1 MPDSLVHW
9 NCGFVHKTVHEIP
22 TVTSQLLRGEL
33 MEARVTAQS
42 QGFKLRERMEEA
54 RIQHGQEVRA
64 DLPGIAVAMMAGAT
78 AGEVFFCK
86 LGAIRVREVLRPG
99 DDRPLPTT
107 VAVEGLTVPR
117 SGRYDVLNAVVCS
130 NGNLRLVADAQT
142 RVVPRVQDIEAPV
155 VRRYPSGVLADVTPF
170 AIP

>member
-1 MPDSLVHW
+1 
-9 NCGFVHKTVHEIP
+9 
-22 TVTSQLLRGEL
+22 

-42 QGFKLRERMEEA
+42 QGFKLRERMQEA

-64 DLPGIAVAMMAGAT
+64 DLPGIAVTAMAGGT

-99 DDRPLPTT
+99 DDRPLPST
-107 VAVEGLTVPR
+107 VSLEGLTVPR

-130 NGNLRLVADAQT
+130 NGDLRLVVDAQT
-142 RVVPRVQDIEAPV
+142 QVVPGVQEVGAPV
-155 VRRYPSGVLADVTPF
+155 VRRYPSGVLTDVTRLGCLVSKTSGR
-170 AIP
+170 